1 MFLSVCTDDV
11 ITYSVGNY
19 LGSETLPQDID
30 TIFNFKDNTDQLVVV
45 DNSKLDRETL
55 SSYRFEVVATDTQ
68 AGDNTATVTVTLT
81 DVNDNPPMI
90 TSPP

>member
-1 MFLSVCTDDV
+1 MFLFVCTDDV
-11 ITYSVGNY
+11 ITYSIGNY

-30 TIFNFKDNTDQLVVV
+30 TIFDFKDNTNQLVVV
-45 DNSKLDRETL
+45 DSSKLDRETL

-68 AGDNTATVTVTLT
+68 AASTATVTVTLT